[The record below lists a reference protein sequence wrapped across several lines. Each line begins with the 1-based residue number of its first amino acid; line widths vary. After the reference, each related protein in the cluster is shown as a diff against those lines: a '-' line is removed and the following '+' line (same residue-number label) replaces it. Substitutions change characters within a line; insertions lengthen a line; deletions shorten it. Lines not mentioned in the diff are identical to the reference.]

1 MAPVP
6 PLFAWAHPPAPGYAK
21 ATTLGRPYNLRGCLP
36 PLPRDPLPPR
46 GALRGAMR
54 APVPYPVPG
63 PGAPRPP
70 HGQAPQGGPAGRRG
84 AGLASPLPPRP
95 SPAGARCR
103 APLAGPALWQVG
115 APRARRPRPPVV
127 SCPRVPRRLLP
138 LSGGLTPPAVSA
150 LERPLSPAPL
160 PGHGRGLPEAVAAL
174 QRVWIV
180 GLLLRPRRWAAHL
193 RF

>member
-46 GALRGAMR
+46 GALG
-54 APVPYPVPG
+54 
-63 PGAPRPP
+63 
-70 HGQAPQGGPAGRRG
+70 G

-103 APLAGPALWQVG
+103 PPLAGPTLWRVG

-127 SCPRVPRRLLP
+127 SCPRVPRCLLP